1 VSYAAVGVSYD
12 TLFMLFFSG
21 YSQYLWENAKLGSI
35 AIGKAL
41 LVDKIMDRNSYR
53 THKLILYESLLV
65 THRVQ
70 RSIVK
75 KPLKIK
81 GTIDSAL

>member
-1 VSYAAVGVSYD
+1 MTHFLCCFLVA
-12 TLFMLFFSG
+12 TLSIYG
-21 YSQYLWENAKLGSI
+21 KKAKLGSI

-41 LVDKIMDRNSYR
+41 LVDRIMDRYSYWA
-53 THKLILYESLLV
+53 HKLILYESLLV